1 MFDYFFLN
9 LVVEMLFLLSAYQQ
23 AAERMATAP
32 PEPATPLATFLT
44 RPSRLFRLGS
54 GSAWGGGRNG
64 DAEASASSSGSADVP
79 VAPRCVAMDQ
89 TSVLENDAEM
99 TSILLFHPYEPLL
112 AVADDQV

>member
-1 MFDYFFLN
+1 
-9 LVVEMLFLLSAYQQ
+9 MLFLLSAYQQ
-23 AAERMATAP
+23 AAERMVAAP
-32 PEPATPLATFLT
+32 PEPYATPLATFLT

-64 DAEASASSSGSADVP
+64 DAEASSSGSADVP

>member
-1 MFDYFFLN
+1 M
-9 LVVEMLFLLSAYQQ
+9 VA
-23 AAERMATAP
+23 AP

-54 GSAWGGGRNG
+54 GSAWGGGRHGGSG
-64 DAEASASSSGSADVP
+64 DAESSSPSSGSAGVP

-99 TSILLFHPYEPLL
+99 TQILLFHPYEPLL
-112 AVADDQV
+112 AVADDQVVVLY